1 MGFSHSHGEIR
12 IFALDR
18 IREVKILDTAFVYPK
33 DFCPELFFDSS
44 FGVIVMKDMK
54 IEDVRLKV
62 SALQANYLRS
72 LPLHE
77 SQAETERNEDYSIF
91 AMQIR
96 PTWDFQQEILRN
108 ADEMEVLEPLWLR
121 KEIAEI
127 VKRMWNKYVED

>member
-1 MGFSHSHGEIR
+1 
-12 IFALDR
+12 
-18 IREVKILDTAFVYPK
+18 
-33 DFCPELFFDSS
+33 
-44 FGVIVMKDMK
+44 MK

-108 ADEMEVLEPLWLR
+108 ADEMEILEPLWLR
-121 KEIAEI
+121 KEIAGV
-127 VKRMWNKYVED
+127 VKRMWDRYEED